1 MKEGEARMSVIGWGL
16 NTINNNQYLVDIF
29 KCPTW
34 PISFDFYNNPM
45 NRVLLFPI

>member
-1 MKEGEARMSVIGWGL
+1 MKESEDRMIVIGWGL
-16 NTINNNQYLVDIF
+16 NTIINNQFLVGIF
-29 KCPTW
+29 KYPTW